1 MLIGRNNSDSREV
14 PNTWLA
20 EYRETSGTRRRD
32 GTHCKKGHRRKVNK
46 VTNTTSFSE
55 KETLK
60 KCVTFFVE
68 YNDKEFKNQFF

>member
-20 EYRETSGTRRRD
+20 EYIETSRTRRID

-46 VTNTTSFSE
+46 VTNLYEDHKLFI
-55 KETLK
+55 KGKLQIILLFLF
-60 KCVTFFVE
+60 VTFFTT
-68 YNDKEFKNQFF
+68 